1 MHDVTR
7 LLDRFEAGDAA
18 AADELLPLVYDD
30 LRRLARRRMAGEA
43 AGHTLQATGLVHE
56 AYLRLV
62 RSPPDAGSPDA
73 GSPDAGSPDAGSPDA
88 GSLGGRGW
96 DSRGHFFAAA
106 AEAMRRILIERA
118 RRKGRLK
125 HGGGRRRVSFDEAAL
140 GEAAL
145 AGEPAG
151 FLDDG
156 GAGDLLALD
165 AALHR
170 FEVKRP
176 RAAAVV
182 KLRYFAGFSVE
193 ETAAALHISRA
204 TAVRDW
210 TLGRAWL
217 YRAVAGGNSGG
228 GNPGGG

>member
-1 MHDVTR
+1 MNDVTR

-18 AADELLPLVYDD
+18 AADELLPLVYEE
-30 LRRLARRRMAGEA
+30 LRKLARQRMAQEA

-56 AYLRLV
+56 AYLRLA
-62 RSPPDAGSPDA
+62 RAGGDAEEGD
-73 GSPDAGSPDAGSPDA
+73 
-88 GSLGGRGW
+88 RGW

-106 AEAMRRILIERA
+106 AEAMRRILIENA
-118 RRKGRLK
+118 RRKTRLK
-125 HGGGRRRVSFDEAAL
+125 HGGGRRRLSLEENAS
-140 GEAAL
+140 GEAL
-145 AGEPAG
+145 AVEPTG

-165 AALHR
+165 AALQR
-170 FEVKRP
+170 FEAQRP

-182 KLRYFAGFSVE
+182 KLRYFAGLSFE
-193 ETAAALHISRA
+193 ETAAALQISRA

-217 YRAVAGGNSGG
+217 HRAIEGVPDGRTGGIV
-228 GNPGGG
+228 PDA